1 MLSPR
6 QERGYWRGKRAQR
19 RQSLK
24 TQDTLRDFIATE
36 EAAPCQDY
44 VVRGVSALYNPRGRP
59 SCYRHLRFI
68 VIQTTFRLLTVKSLP

>member
-1 MLSPR
+1 MLSPK

-44 VVRGVSALYNPRGRP
+44 VVRGGECLVQPQGAPFMLQAS
-59 SCYRHLRFI
+59 
-68 VIQTTFRLLTVKSLP
+68 